1 MQAGIQASKTTTK
14 AKPKDQRPGD
24 KDRHNESSG
33 PGGSSQPSQS
43 SLPGVGVVSQFIN

>member
-14 AKPKDQRPGD
+14 AKPKDQRPRD
-24 KDRHNESSG
+24 KDRHESSG